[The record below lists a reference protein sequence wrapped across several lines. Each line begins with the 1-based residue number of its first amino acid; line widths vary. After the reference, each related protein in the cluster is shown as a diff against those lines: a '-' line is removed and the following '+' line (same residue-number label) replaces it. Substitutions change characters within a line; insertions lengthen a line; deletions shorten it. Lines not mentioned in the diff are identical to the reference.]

1 MTWAPSGK
9 CPAPT
14 CRGRRGSGMPICS
27 HAGRSTSSPGFQL
40 PPDASSSAD
49 APGHPAPHHQRHE
62 GQVTTEA
69 SHQGSSLGGVKVTGR
84 HLRKYR
90 HGRVA
95 AGAYACLEPP
105 AHLELW
111 QEQTATEKGETGL
124 AHSNLPQKILPPHH
138 LPQLEVAFVHVGFS
152 GEYFSFFFF
161 FLFKSGAM

>member
-111 QEQTATEKGETGL
+111 QEQT
-124 AHSNLPQKILPPHH
+124 LPQRRARQGSHTATYLRKSSH
-138 LPQLEVAFVHVGFS
+138 LTT
-152 GEYFSFFFF
+152 
-161 FLFKSGAM
+161 FLNWRWHLCM